1 MKGIFQ
7 FDENNSSLVPLFHIL
22 RSMSSWDVARLTAH
36 LGDYDIRSQ
45 TETQHLTRKIKRL
58 VRHKGFD
65 SRTLVSRVFIM
76 RNTLNWT
83 E

>member
-1 MKGIFQ
+1 MTLL
-7 FDENNSSLVPLFHIL
+7 NSVHS
-22 RSMSSWDVARLTAH
+22 SMSSWDVARLTAH

-45 TETQHLTRKIKRL
+45 TETQHVARKIRRL

-65 SRTLVSRVFIM
+65 SRTLVSYRENF
-76 RNTLNWT
+76 RWPG